1 MSGYTSVDAVQP
13 VLLQGTAL
21 VNCQAGV
28 VGAAAAGQAF
38 DSVLHG
44 VYILLNAVTA
54 ASVSIGGFQD
64 NTGAAQPLVITGQ
77 IGADYFWTPPN
88 PLLNRAGPMT
98 FTPSVAAKVWVL
110 TRAYIGPERPE
121 QRINT

>member
-1 MSGYTSVDAVQP
+1 M
-13 VLLQGTAL
+13 
-21 VNCQAGV
+21 NCQAGV

-44 VYILLNAVTA
+44 VYIQLNGVAVTL
-54 ASVSIGGFQD
+54 SVGGFLD
-64 NTGAAQPLVITGQ
+64 SNGAAQPLLISGLTTQ
-77 IGADYFWTPPN
+77 DYFWTPPN
-88 PLLNRAGPMT
+88 PLLNRGGALT